1 MKSNRSKHPASW
13 LLILTF
19 LIGIIILTVA
29 LTESPAIENMGKK
42 EYDGVTADKIAKAAK
57 VERKNRNHSD
67 DFNYAKTGQ
76 LNPLTVANY
85 QTQDVIK
92 GFNPTKDTSGYKGG
106 NSNYYPAGRLMIPAV
121 GLYLPIG
128 IGVSNAVLVRGA
140 GTLKPDQKMGEGN
153 YALAGHYMTNTHIL
167 FSPIKRVQKGNRIII
182 TDMKKVYTYRAISN
196 QIVDKDDVEVLDDQP
211 GRKLITLITCASWRW
226 NEPDRIVVQ
235 GKLQS
240 IHPYK

>member
-1 MKSNRSKHPASW
+1 MKSRHSKHPASW

-29 LTESPAIENMGKK
+29 LTESPAIKHLGKK
-42 EYDGVTADKIAKAAK
+42 EYDDITADKIAKAAK
-57 VERKNRNHSD
+57 VERQNRSQSD

-76 LNPLTVANY
+76 LNPVAVANY
-85 QTQDVIK
+85 QAQDVIK
-92 GFNPTKDTSGYKGG
+92 SFSSNKDTSGYKGG
-106 NSNYYPAGRLMIPAV
+106 SSNYYPAGRLMIPAV

-153 YALAGHYMTNTHIL
+153 YALAGHYMTNTRIL

-182 TDMKKVYTYRAISN
+182 TDMKKVYTYQAISN

-240 IHPYK
+240 VQSYK